1 MVRPCLLSLAAASLA
16 GMTRVGG
23 LPVRLRI
30 QAAVVARKL
39 RSRKRFIARDLVGN
53 VMQGDSF
60 GMTRLRKPALLTAVP
75 ASLNYEGEGW
85 FSEFK
90 VESSVECRG
99 FLPSWS
105 VYAAI
110 RCSRRILA
118 TPSYKR
124 ASLSKPFDPDRF
136 GGVAPHPPSG
146 TAAKKLPSCESRLR
160 PANFRIQHPK
170 APVAALQA
178 EDRWAMWPEP
188 KGPYITHATTM
199 REP

>member
-1 MVRPCLLSLAAASLA
+1 VIVRPCLLSLAAASFA
-16 GMTRVGG
+16 GRTRVGG

-90 VESSVECRG
+90 VESSAECRG

-124 ASLSKPFDPDRF
+124 ASLSKSFDPDRF
-136 GGVAPHPPSG
+136 GGVAPHPLSG
-146 TAAKKLPSCESRLR
+146 TAAKKLSSWETRLR
-160 PANFRIQHPK
+160 PANVRTQR
-170 APVAALQA
+170 AQGSSSGLASLGSVGVVA
-178 EDRWAMWPEP
+178 R
-188 KGPYITHATTM
+188 T
-199 REP
+199 

>member
-30 QAAVVARKL
+30 QAAVVARK
-39 RSRKRFIARDLVGN
+39 RRIRKLFIARDLVGN

-90 VESSVECRG
+90 VESSAECRG
-99 FLPSWS
+99 FLPSWN

-124 ASLSKPFDPDRF
+124 ASLSRSFHS
-136 GGVAPHPPSG
+136 GGVAPHLVRRRKSERH
-146 TAAKKLPSCESRLR
+146 AKAGSDPQTSASNAHR
-160 PANFRIQHPK
+160 
-170 APVAALQA
+170 APVAALLA
-178 EDRWAMWPEP
+178 
-188 KGPYITHATTM
+188 
-199 REP
+199 

>member
-30 QAAVVARKL
+30 QAAVVARKR
-39 RSRKRFIARDLVGN
+39 RSRKLFIARDLVGN

-90 VESSVECRG
+90 VESSAECRG
-99 FLPSWS
+99 FLPSWN

-110 RCSRRILA
+110 RCSPNFSNTLIQTRVVIQVFSFRRGCTA
-118 TPSYKR
+118 
-124 ASLSKPFDPDRF
+124 
-136 GGVAPHPPSG
+136 SG
-146 TAAKKLPSCESRLR
+146 TAAKKRASCESRLR
-160 PANFRIQHPK
+160 PANIRIQR
-170 APVAALQA
+170 AEGSSSGLASLGSVGNVA
-178 EDRWAMWPEP
+178 
-188 KGPYITHATTM
+188 GT
-199 REP
+199 